1 MRYDPDA
8 CRPSSR
14 RETSTRSWTNSTTRR
29 ALVRLAPR
37 AAGDGARRRGR
48 RPHEHRHVRRC
59 RHGHPQRTRGAAG
72 GETVTVGEV
81 NVVPVPDAAHYANRP
96 AGDVFMPSSGEWRV
110 GAVVTPDRL
119 RHICEVCGRDEILT
133 PAEAFDAG
141 WDYPPKQGV
150 FGVISPRCC
159 PDCPNN
165 KTVWWAL
172 MMDGFTEDMLSDQQ
186 HAVVARI
193 LDEPGSI
200 MVMKS

>member
-1 MRYDPDA
+1 
-8 CRPSSR
+8 
-14 RETSTRSWTNSTTRR
+14 
-29 ALVRLAPR
+29 
-37 AAGDGARRRGR
+37 
-48 RPHEHRHVRRC
+48 
-59 RHGHPQRTRGAAG
+59 
-72 GETVTVGEV
+72 
-81 NVVPVPDAAHYANRP
+81 
-96 AGDVFMPSSGEWRV
+96 MPSSGEWRV